1 MRRFALGLFAAA
13 LVASAG
19 CASTDPVGLRYG
31 PHQPVDQQRRE
42 AQVVDP
48 YPLPSV
54 GGDITG
60 ARPRDF
66 DVPRS
71 EPRRT
76 HDNSTRGSRWSLFG
90 G

>member
-1 MRRFALGLFAAA
+1 MRRIYLWFSAFA

-19 CASTDPVGLRYG
+19 CASTEPLGLRYG
-31 PHQPVDQQRRE
+31 PHQKVDEQRRD
-42 AQVVDP
+42 AQMIDP
-48 YPLPSV
+48 YPLPSA
-54 GGDITG
+54 GPDITG

-76 HDNSTRGSRWSLFG
+76 QDNNSRGDRWSLFG
-90 G
+90 N

>member
-1 MRRFALGLFAAA
+1 MLRTAFWSFVAAFI
-13 LVASAG
+13 ASAG
-19 CASTDPVGLRYG
+19 CASTEPVGLRYG
-31 PHQPVDQQRRE
+31 PQQPVDQQRRE
-42 AQVVDP
+42 AQMIDP
-48 YPLPSV
+48 YALPNV

-76 HDNSTRGSRWSLFG
+76 QENSPRSRWSLFG